1 MELNS
6 APEKAKYA
14 AWRAK
19 AGTNAASAM
28 RSYLQESERQV
39 RVYGMA
45 APASPAAPQLENHP
59 SAGSSTNRS
68 GAHGGNATAGASSGP
83 TTTHSR
89 GLAAIPLLCAA
100 ASEQRVAYLRRL
112 QTTPTAW
119 WRRQEPL
126 TATPGTVPALP
137 ETLLLWVAATLE
149 RLALACNGRGGGSGD
164 DSNGNKSG
172 SEPLQALG
180 AVVQS
185 GLWPLH
191 NALLAVWMALILMG
205 TLGNA
210 VTDLA
215 QTVLLGSRRTGRT
228 LSSIW
233 ADDVV
238 FGSQSVHTL
247 TEAHQPL
254 AARVVGLVLQPY
266 PLAVSLAEMVPG
278 NNGNYLWMSCVF
290 GLTVAFTG
298 WYWLVALPWFLVV
311 PVLGSALLLGNCFAL
326 IELAAHI

>member
-1 MELNS
+1 LELNS

-19 AGTNAASAM
+19 AGTSAASAM

-45 APASPAAPQLENHP
+45 APTSPAAAQLENHA
-59 SAGSSTNRS
+59 SGGTNHRSTAGSSQQ
-68 GAHGGNATAGASSGP
+68 P
-83 TTTHSR
+83 TTHSR

-126 TATPGTVPALP
+126 TATPGTVQALP

-149 RLALACNGRGGGSGD
+149 RLALACNGRSGSSGD
-164 DSNGNKSG
+164 GNNKG
-172 SEPLQALG
+172 TSEPLQALG

-191 NALLAVWMALILMG
+191 NALLAVWMALILLG

-228 LSSIW
+228 LASIW

-266 PLAVSLAEMVPG
+266 PLAVSLAEMVQG
-278 NNGNYLWMSCVF
+278 GNNNGNYLWMSCVF